1 VRHLNLPDDH
11 RADVEQRILRPVRQH
26 ADQTDRAVL
35 PDARPDDEGTKV
47 RFSAD
52 FVTDDGSCVKGTNI
66 TETFYGS
73 DPDFLV
79 RYADVAAQ

>member
-1 VRHLNLPDDH
+1 VQTWNNAISDMFDDTLIKPT
-11 RADVEQRILRPVRQH
+11 APFF
-26 ADQTDRAVL
+26 QTLV
-35 PDARPDDEGTKV
+35 PMTEGTKV